1 MVKKTTAAFATTVI
15 STSTYALAYMDIIV
29 LTWYQSSGSQQ
40 VSLTLQVKTIIS
52 IIPGKMDSNYRIW
65 MVKVGF
71 GTLHPDGK
79 STINVRCNNMK
90 YIFNNYIF
98 MI

>member
-1 MVKKTTAAFATTVI
+1 
-15 STSTYALAYMDIIV
+15 MDIIV

-40 VSLTLQVKTIIS
+40 VSLTFQDKTTIS

-65 MVKVGF
+65 MVKGGF

-79 STINVRCNNMK
+79 STINVL
-90 YIFNNYIF
+90 
-98 MI
+98 